1 MIDVGSLKQV
11 EESLCQVASQADE
24 KFMDL
29 DQEVKALHVELNAYR
44 TENISL
50 SHRVFEVEEKLSL
63 YSIPSKKFNFT
74 LEGVPEADNQKEDI
88 LSVLTDKINEWAKT
102 KISMEDFS
110 SASRQGLFVPNAKR
124 PRSISIVVKNEDA
137 RNLLLRSRGKLA
149 KDKIWI
155 MRTCLP
161 LIDAGKI
168 CWGTL
173 LRKRRPKDTV
183 RCIYANYNQQWL
195 SLLLSMDSSLKY
207 GHCIFSIWRYPL
219 Q

>member
-88 LSVLTDKINEWAKT
+88 LSVLTDKINE
-102 KISMEDFS
+102 
-110 SASRQGLFVPNAKR
+110 
-124 PRSISIVVKNEDA
+124 
-137 RNLLLRSRGKLA
+137 
-149 KDKIWI
+149 
-155 MRTCLP
+155 
-161 LIDAGKI
+161 
-168 CWGTL
+168 
-173 LRKRRPKDTV
+173 
-183 RCIYANYNQQWL
+183 
-195 SLLLSMDSSLKY
+195 
-207 GHCIFSIWRYPL
+207 
-219 Q
+219 